1 MRKPINNIVK
11 DADYPWSSVRYVI
24 LESWMSSD
32 YNGNQDLELIFLKKI
47 HLIQSTNDAL
57 LQMTSFIERWT
68 SETSSF

>member
-11 DADYPWSSVRYVI
+11 DADYPWSSVRNVI
-24 LESWMSSD
+24 LESWMSLAH
-32 YNGNQDLELIFLKKI
+32 NGNQDLELIFLKKI

>member
-11 DADYPWSSVRYVI
+11 DADYPWSSVRNVI